1 MEAMMTLRPPVPYPV
16 ALLAMT
22 FLIAVGIAVWWAAA
36 MPFQSLAQW
45 MLSGVERPA
54 ASTLAEA
61 IAAPM
66 PEVSALEALAVVGI
80 WPWLLASGVVLLASG
95 VVLLASAVF
104 CFVLPVLLYRAIA
117 VHLRPNDRVDD
128 QERLW
133 VPRRWRIPGIG

>member
-1 MEAMMTLRPPVPYPV
+1 MEAMMPLRPPVPYPV
-16 ALLAMT
+16 ALSAMA
-22 FLIAVGIAVWWAAA
+22 FLIAVGITVWWAAA
-36 MPFQSLAQW
+36 TTLQSLAQW

-66 PEVSALEALAVVGI
+66 PEVSALEALAVVGL
-80 WPWLLASGVVLLASG
+80 WLWLLASG

-104 CFVLPVLLYRAIA
+104 CFVLPVLLYQAIA

-133 VPRRWRIPGIG
+133 VPRHWRIPGIG

>member
-1 MEAMMTLRPPVPYPV
+1 MEAMMPLRPSVPHPV
-16 ALLAMT
+16 ALLAT
-22 FLIAVGIAVWWAAA
+22 TLLIAAVIASWWAAA

-80 WPWLLASGVVLLASG
+80 WPWLLASGVVLLAS
-95 VVLLASAVF
+95 AVF

-128 QERLW
+128 QDRLW